1 MLELQLFGQKNSFI
15 KTNGDTVIDLTRRG
29 ISFKGVTVNQG
40 RTYIVENGIEMRPDL
55 ISKVCYQT
63 NSLLCMLMK
72 YNGISNPFSIN
83 EGDILKIPNGEV
95 LSSLKSEPALING
108 SNDNWI
114 TSTRKKNK
122 KAISKIKTLQDS
134 NRVEYL
140 QKLNEKPSLT
150 PPNIAKDTSV
160 KVVNGK
166 IIFGTDVTSV
176 RKQDCPDPISRTK
189 LQAQLIKNKISK

>member
-122 KAISKIKTLQDS
+122 KATSKIKTLQDS

-140 QKLNEKPSLT
+140 QQLNEKPRLT